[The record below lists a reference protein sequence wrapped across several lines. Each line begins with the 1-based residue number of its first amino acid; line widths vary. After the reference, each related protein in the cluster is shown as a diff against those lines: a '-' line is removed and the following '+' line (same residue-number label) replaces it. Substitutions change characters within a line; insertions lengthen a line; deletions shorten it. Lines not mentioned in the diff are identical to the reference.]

1 MHMEWKH
8 IKNFKHPVIVK
19 FNKFPTIEKMARK
32 AFASIERE
40 RDIMGVKYIGV
51 ILERNCYYVIRQ
63 LAGRA
68 RSNHGT
74 SESENF
80 LSLET

>member
-8 IKNFKHPVIVK
+8 TKNLKHPVIVK
-19 FNKFPTIEKMARK
+19 FNKFPTIDQARK
-32 AFASIERE
+32 TFASIEE
-40 RDIMGVKYIGV
+40 KNKPARDIMGVKFIGV

-68 RSNHGT
+68 RPWH
-74 SESENF
+74 E
-80 LSLET
+80 